1 MRLHLIVSINASS
14 ETVRM
19 GISPWFHSLK
29 ICRRGRGLAWQ
40 SPSTISFAATS
51 TGEPVR
57 RMESSSAI
65 ATAESALSFLFLPF
79 FAFFLPFFSFFLP
92 FREGKY
98 TNVFLKSQHQ
108 AFVFFG
114 QRSQITQKGQS
125 TLCKI
130 DSLCKYISLL
140 FQKASFRVSKAM
152 LLPFKRSCFVTQK
165 LCFCSMKPQVLLAFC
180 NILKSD
186 F

>member
-40 SPSTISFAATS
+40 FPSTISLAATS
-51 TGEPVR
+51 TG
-57 RMESSSAI
+57 
-65 ATAESALSFLFLPF
+65 
-79 FAFFLPFFSFFLP
+79 
-92 FREGKY
+92 EGKY

-125 TLCKI
+125 PLCKI

-140 FQKASFRVSKAM
+140 FQKASFRVPKAM

-165 LCFCSMKPQVLLAFC
+165 LCFRSMKPQVLLAFC

>member
-14 ETVRM
+14 ETVRT

-79 FAFFLPFFSFFLP
+79 FAFFLPFFSFSLP

-114 QRSQITQKGQS
+114 QRSQITQKGS
-125 TLCKI
+125 PLCVKQI
-130 DSLCKYISLL
+130 RYVNI
-140 FQKASFRVSKAM
+140 FRC
-152 LLPFKRSCFVTQK
+152 CFRRHHFVFRK
-165 LCFCSMKPQVLLAFC
+165 LCFYRSKGHVLL
-180 NILKSD
+180 LKSYA
-186 F
+186 FVR